1 MQPPYTPGP
10 PGGGYGPP
18 PGGFAPPGGIPPQA
32 LPPQGPD
39 AASQVNGPAIALM
52 VVTGMTVLFYLG
64 FTAVS
69 LFAGGMG
76 FLMPSSGSDPLSGML
91 GGVFA
96 ALIYGVFAIFA
107 GVAFVGA
114 LRMKQ
119 LRSYNFAMTA
129 AIIAIVPC
137 TTYICCILATPLG
150 IWALVVLMKPE
161 VKAAFR

>member
-1 MQPPYTPGP
+1 
-10 PGGGYGPP
+10 
-18 PGGFAPPGGIPPQA
+18 
-32 LPPQGPD
+32 
-39 AASQVNGPAIALM
+39 M